1 MHCQSDDLS
10 MCLLSKQ
17 HVAFEVPQRPD
28 VAKAGEL
35 AQVFRINLIY
45 AEGWSIGETT

>member
-17 HVAFEVPQRPD
+17 HAVFEVVRRSD
-28 VAKAGEL
+28 VVKAGEL
-35 AQVFRINLIY
+35 APVFRLKLIY
-45 AEGWSIGETT
+45 AEGLSIRKTA